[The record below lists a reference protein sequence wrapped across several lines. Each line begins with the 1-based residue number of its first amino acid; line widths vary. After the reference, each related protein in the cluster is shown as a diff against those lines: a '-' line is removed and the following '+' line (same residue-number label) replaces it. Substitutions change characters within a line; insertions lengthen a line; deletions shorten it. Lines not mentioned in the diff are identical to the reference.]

1 MASGASR
8 CFLGSGEHDKHHMAD
23 KDRQEHVEENREL
36 WDAMASDWFERGR
49 EAWARED
56 AHWGIHQ
63 IPESEA
69 QLLTSFSGGKVIE
82 LGCGTGYVSAWL
94 SRLGGEPTGVDNSL
108 GQLSSAR
115 QLQNLFDLH
124 FPLVHANAEQLPFAD
139 QSFDFAIS
147 EYGAA
152 IWCDPDQ
159 WIPEAARVLRPGGRL
174 VFLGNSTQLMLS
186 VSDDDGPATT
196 SLNRPLRGMHRMEW
210 DDDPGVE
217 FHLSHG
223 DRIKL
228 LRANGFE
235 IEDLVELYPSTA
247 SSNNHYGFVTL
258 EWAQQWPAEEAWL
271 VRKI

>member
-1 MASGASR
+1 MPDN
-8 CFLGSGEHDKHHMAD
+8 EPVN
-23 KDRQEHVEENREL
+23 HVERNRTI
-36 WDAMASDWFERGR
+36 WDTWAPGWLQRG
-49 EAWARED
+49 EDAWAKTEPC
-56 AHWGIHQ
+56 WGIHQ
-63 IPESEA
+63 IPESKA
-69 QLLTSFSGGKVIE
+69 GLLERFSQGKVIE

-124 FPLVHANAEQLPFAD
+124 FPLVHADAECLPFID
-139 QSFDFAIS
+139 ESFDFAIS

-152 IWCDPDQ
+152 IWCDPYR
-159 WIPEAARVLRPGGRL
+159 WIPEAARVLRSGGRL
-174 VFLGNSTQLMLS
+174 VFLGNSTQVMLS
-186 VSDDDGPATT
+186 VPDDDGSATT

>member
-1 MASGASR
+1 MPDNEPMDHVRRNRTIWDTWAPGWLQR
-8 CFLGSGEHDKHHMAD
+8 GED
-23 KDRQEHVEENREL
+23 
-36 WDAMASDWFERGR
+36 
-49 EAWARED
+49 AWAKTEPC
-56 AHWGIHQ
+56 WGIHQ
-63 IPESEA
+63 IPESKVG
-69 QLLTSFSGGKVIE
+69 LLERFSQGKVIE

-94 SRLGGEPTGVDNSL
+94 SRLGGDPIGVDNSL
-108 GQLSSAR
+108 VQLSNAH
-115 QLQNLFDLH
+115 QLQDRFDLS
-124 FPLVHANAEQLPFAD
+124 FPLVIDE
-139 QSFDFAIS
+139 SFDFAIS

-152 IWCDPDQ
+152 IWCDPYR
-159 WIPEAARVLRPGGRL
+159 WIPEAARVLRSGGRL
-174 VFLGNSTQLMLS
+174 VFLGNSTQVMLS
-186 VSDDDGPATT
+186 VPDDDGSATT

>member
-1 MASGASR
+1 MPDNEPVKYVERNRTMWDTWAPDWLAR
-8 CFLGSGEHDKHHMAD
+8 GE
-23 KDRQEHVEENREL
+23 L
-36 WDAMASDWFERGR
+36 
-49 EAWARED
+49 AWSKTEPC
-56 AHWGIHQ
+56 WGIHQ

-69 QLLTSFSGGKVIE
+69 QLLASFAGGRVIE

-94 SRLGGEPTGVDNSL
+94 SRLGGSPIGVDNSL
-108 GQLSSAR
+108 AQLSSAR
-115 QLQNLFDLH
+115 QLQNLFGLH

-139 QSFDFAIS
+139 NSFDFAIS

-152 IWCDPDQ
+152 IWCDPYR
-159 WIPEAARVLRPGGRL
+159 WIPEAARVLRSGGRL

-186 VSDDDGPATT
+186 VSEGDGPATT
-196 SLNRPLRGMHRMEW
+196 FLRRPLRDMHRMEW

-235 IEDLVELYPSTA
+235 IEDLVELYPPA
-247 SSNNHYGFVTL
+247 GSSNDHYGFVTM
-258 EWAQQWPAEEAWL
+258 EWAKQWPAEEAWL
-271 VRKI
+271 VRRV